1 MSTMAVFSITNN
13 RGKFRNSRPAGVQGL
28 SMEISP
34 DWECG
39 SGLRYIEVQEKY
51 EG

>member
-1 MSTMAVFSITNN
+1 
-13 RGKFRNSRPAGVQGL
+13 
-28 SMEISP
+28 MEISP

-39 SGLRYIEVQEKY
+39 SGLRYIQVQEKY